1 MKIEVKNWDNEVV
14 SEIEIPETVFAHEV
28 SEHLVWEVVRA
39 QLAARRRG
47 THKTK
52 NRALVKGTRSKPW
65 KQKHTGRARAGSRQ
79 SPLWRKGG
87 VVFGPQPRSYA
98 QKVNKKAR
106 RNALKGVLSQ
116 RLAQG
121 QFVVLNSMEL
131 DSPKTKGFV
140 ERLGKLGLSDHKV
153 LLVDGI
159 ENVNLHLASRNKSD
173 VLLLDS
179 GNLSVYEVLNHRYI
193 VASEPA
199 VRNLVEVLS

>member
-1 MKIEVKNWDNEVV
+1 MKIEVKNWDNEVI
-14 SEIEIPETVFAHEV
+14 SEIEVPEEVFAHEV

-87 VVFGPQPRSYA
+87 TVFGPQPRSYV

-116 RLAQG
+116 RLEQG
-121 QFVVLNSMEL
+121 QLIVLNTMAL
-131 DSPKTKGFV
+131 DTPKTRSFIAC
-140 ERLGKLGLSDHKV
+140 LDKLGIKDHKV

-159 ENVNLHLASRNKSD
+159 ENVNLHLASRNKTG
-173 VLLLDS
+173 VKMLDS
-179 GNLSVYEVLNHRYI
+179 GNLSVYEVLNHRFI

-199 VRNLVEVLS
+199 MRHLVEVLS